1 MPRLS
6 RNALSAAMVRSAGPG
21 NYVDGNGLMLRVRK
35 SGTRQWIQRLM
46 IHGRR
51 VDLGLGSADLVKL
64 ADARKVAADNRAIAR
79 TGGDPRRSRVPNFEK
94 AEAICF
100 AEKRDTW
107 RSNSPAHNWRS
118 AVDRYVL
125 PKIGGMPVDKV
136 GSAAVYE
143 VLRPIALDGKH
154 ATVKVAGAAITAVLE
169 WSRINE
175 FRAEGS
181 PVETVRRRLPKRA
194 GGPKH
199 HDAVHWSEVGTALA
213 RIDAGQCRPST
224 KRAMRFTALTAAR
237 QVEVRRAT
245 WEQFDLEDAVWVK
258 PAEATKTAKSHRVP
272 LSRQALD
279 VLAEARKATRGALVF
294 PGSRPG
300 AMMGNSVMTQALRT
314 AGIGASGH
322 GFRSSFK
329 DWARQHDVDELLS
342 EFALAHVEGSAT
354 VAAYARDDLL
364 EKRRPVMQRW
374 ADCIAERAA
383 ES

>member
-64 ADARKVAADNRAIAR
+64 ADARRVAADNRAIAR
-79 TGGDPRRSRVPNFEK
+79 TGGDPRRSRVPTFEK
-94 AEAICF
+94 AEAACF

-107 RSNSPAHNWRS
+107 RSDSPAHNWRS
-118 AVDRYVL
+118 SVDRYVL

-181 PVETVRRRLPKRA
+181 PVEAVCRRLPKRA

-199 HDAVHWSEVGTALA
+199 HDAVHWSEVGGALA

-245 WEQFDLEDAVWVK
+245 WDQFDLEAAVWVK

-279 VLAEARKATRGALVF
+279 LLAGARKASRGALLF

-300 AMMGNSVMTQALRT
+300 AMMGNSVMTQALRA
-314 AGIGASGH
+314 AGIAASGH

-374 ADCIAERAA
+374 ADCI
-383 ES
+383 S

>member
-64 ADARKVAADNRAIAR
+64 AEARKVAADNRAIAR
-79 TGGDPRRSRVPNFEK
+79 TGGDPRRSRVATFEK

-107 RSNSPAHNWRS
+107 RSDSAALNWRS

-125 PKIGGMPVDKV
+125 PRIGGMPVDKV
-136 GSAAVYE
+136 GSAAVYD
-143 VLRPIALDGKH
+143 VLRPIALAGKH

-169 WSRINE
+169 WARISE

-199 HDAVHWSEVGTALA
+199 HDAVHWSEVGGALA
-213 RIDAGQCRPST
+213 RIDAGQCMPST
-224 KRAMRFTALTAAR
+224 KRCIRFVTLTAAR
-237 QVEVRRAT
+237 QVEARRAT
-245 WEQFDLEDAVWVK
+245 WDQFDLEAAVWVK

-272 LSRQALD
+272 LSRQALE
-279 VLAEARKATRGALVF
+279 VLADARHGNRGALAF
-294 PGSRPG
+294 PGQRAG
-300 AMMGNSVMTQALRT
+300 TMMGNSVMTQALRT
-314 AGIGASGH
+314 SGIAASGH

-364 EKRRPVMQRW
+364 EKRRSVMQRW
-374 ADCIAERAA
+374 ADCIAG
-383 ES
+383 